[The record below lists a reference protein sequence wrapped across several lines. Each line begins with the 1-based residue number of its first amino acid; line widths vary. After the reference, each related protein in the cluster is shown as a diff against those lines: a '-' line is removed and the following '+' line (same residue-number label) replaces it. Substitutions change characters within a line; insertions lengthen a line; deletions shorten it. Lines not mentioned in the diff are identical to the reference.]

1 MLAEYSCICR
11 FHIINGTTSDNLTY
25 LLNMVMDFNV
35 TVGIVAVIA
44 VDGVIEHIASE
55 PFSVIEGDIEIE
67 FFLTALLSYSNM
79 A

>member
-1 MLAEYSCICR
+1 
-11 FHIINGTTSDNLTY
+11 
-25 LLNMVMDFNV
+25 MVMDFNV